1 MFLDTQ
7 GKESVQLYTI
17 YILCDFGIVY
27 TNITET
33 RHVNAIY
40 LNYSI

>member
-1 MFLDTQ
+1 MCRHP
-7 GKESVQLYTI
+7 GEG
-17 YILCDFGIVY
+17 ILAGIHNLHLEQFWFCIH
-27 TNITET
+27 NITET